1 MRSMLAAMAALGL
14 AAGTGAA
21 SAQNSLAGEPVIG
34 GVSADTIVALF
45 GSAGM
50 PGVVVGASGEDQLV
64 ELRSSDG
71 FVMYVGLS
79 NCASQASSAPCALVK
94 PYAIFNSGAPLENV
108 NHFNYSVSSVAT
120 LMVMGDGRL
129 LLGVKVLL
137 DGGVTMSNLR
147 AYLASFMY
155 DAAALLEGPEDSMA
169 SNVAYRPEGIQGP
182 APGVVPAAG
191 AQANPAGA
199 DPAAAA
205 HAAAALSGGS
215 K

>member
-14 AAGTGAA
+14 AAASGAA
-21 SAQNSLAGEPVIG
+21 RAQNSFAGEPVIK
-34 GVSADTIVALF
+34 GVSADAIVALF

-50 PGVVVGASGEDQLV
+50 AGSVVGASGEDQLV
-64 ELRSSDG
+64 ELQSGDG

-79 NCASQASSAPCALVK
+79 GCASQASSASCSVVK
-94 PYAIFNSGAPLENV
+94 PYAIFNGGLPLEDV
-108 NHFNYSVSSVAT
+108 NYFNYSVSNIST
-120 LMVMGDGRL
+120 LMMMADGRL

-137 DGGVTMSNLR
+137 DGGVTLGNLR
-147 AYLASFMY
+147 TYFAAYMY

-205 HAAAALSGGS
+205 RIAAGLSG
-215 K
+215 KEN